1 MTTLDDLARVEREY
15 RERHGKDNVTANS
28 VFALKLAD
36 TIAAYIAAQ
45 RERDAANGWQ
55 PIETAP
61 RDGSWFLAVS
71 AGVDKRT
78 GRPWQ
83 PGIVAINADGDYV
96 PDDFHE
102 DYFTVCANEWPVTH
116 WMPLPAPPKEPT
128 P

>member
-1 MTTLDDLARVEREY
+1 MTTLDDLARVVQDLRTSLPMRPE
-15 RERHGKDNVTANS
+15 TW
-28 VFALKLAD
+28 AD
-36 TIAAYIAAQ
+36 TIAAYVKAQ

-55 PIETAP
+55 PIKTAP
-61 RDGSWFLAVS
+61 RDGSFFLAVS